1 MSLRSRFTAEFLGK
15 LFAAI
20 TGMLVVVL
28 LARWLDPAEYGLLF
42 LALSVIGL
50 VKFLSKLGIGKSTA
64 RYVSEYKESD
74 PGQVPHIVRTGLA
87 FNLVTIVVV
96 AVAFGLTY
104 EHVALLLGEP
114 DLSPYLALGTLFLVV
129 GTLKTYVRKVLQGY
143 EAIESAAAVK
153 VVGNG
158 AKLCFVVGFVSL
170 GYGGLGALGGY
181 VLGYGLA
188 VAVGLYLIATRV
200 YWRHEP
206 APSIE
211 PGLRRRI
218 AEYTVPL
225 TATSTAN
232 TLEKRL
238 DTVLVGFFLTP
249 VAVGYYTIAKQV
261 VQFLETPASALGF
274 AISPSYSAAKARGD
288 PAAAARLYETALV
301 NSLLVYVPAA
311 AGIILVAEPFVTVL
325 FGAEYVGATTV
336 VQVMALYA
344 VTMSVTDITSNG
356 LDFLGR
362 ARIRAIV
369 KTGTAVLNVGLNVL
383 LIPTIGVEG
392 AAIATV
398 VSHSIYTVVSVFL
411 IHTEFDLRV
420 RHLVS
425 KLAQILTI
433 TLVMSVVVFALTVTV
448 HGWFAVVGG
457 AVLGVLVWVTL
468 SSAAGLVDLRIIT
481 AALT

>member
-1 MSLRSRFTAEFLGK
+1 
-15 LFAAI
+15 
-20 TGMLVVVL
+20 MLVTVL
-28 LARWLDPAEYGLLF
+28 LARWLSPTEYGLLF
-42 LALSVIGL
+42 LALSVMGM

-96 AVAFGLTY
+96 AVAFALVY
-104 EHVALLLGEP
+104 DRVALLLGEP
-114 DLSPYLALGTLFLVV
+114 DLSPYLALGILYLVV

-143 EAIESAAAVK
+143 EAIESAAVIK

-188 VAVGLYLIATRV
+188 VAVGLFLIATRI
-200 YWRHEP
+200 YRRHEP
-206 APSIE
+206 AVTIE

-232 TLEKRL
+232 TLEKQL

-288 PAAAARLYETALV
+288 ITQAARLYETALV
-301 NSLLVYVPAA
+301 NSLLVYVPTA
-311 AGIILVAEPFVTVL
+311 AGVVLVADPFVSLL
-325 FGAEYVGATTV
+325 FGAEYAGAVTV

-344 VTMSVTDITSNG
+344 VAKSVTDITSNG

-362 ARIRAIV
+362 ARVRAIV
-369 KTGTAVLNVGLNVL
+369 KTGTALLNVGLNVL

-398 VSHSIYTVVSVFL
+398 VSYSIYTVVSVFL
-411 IHTEFDLRV
+411 IHQEFDLRI
-420 RHLVS
+420 RQ
-425 KLAQILTI
+425 LAAQLGQILAI
-433 TLVMSVVVFALTVTV
+433 TLAMSVVVFALTLTV
-448 HGWFAVVGG
+448 HGWLAVIGA
-457 AVLGVLVWVTL
+457 AVLGVLVWATL
-468 SSAAGLVDLRIIT
+468 SSAIGLVDLRAVT
-481 AALT
+481 SQLT